1 MQLRQS
7 RNIGNSS
14 KRRASDLARS
24 TSTASRSSTGSSCD
38 AVLRGQG
45 AVEVTTLKELQEE
58 TLERNRILESTTEF
72 TPESFEEV
80 RKKVKELGLERICY
94 ACRGTNVEVQYPVGG
109 YEVQFCRNMTCR
121 RIGLHKLTEGELRTV
136 NIALG
141 RPYED
146 CCGL

>member
-1 MQLRQS
+1 MSSQSLRIGPVGSVDIPGPPWMTGPVARPFMQLRQS

-80 RKKVKELGLERICY
+80 RK
-94 ACRGTNVEVQYPVGG
+94 
-109 YEVQFCRNMTCR
+109 
-121 RIGLHKLTEGELRTV
+121 
-136 NIALG
+136 
-141 RPYED
+141 
-146 CCGL
+146 